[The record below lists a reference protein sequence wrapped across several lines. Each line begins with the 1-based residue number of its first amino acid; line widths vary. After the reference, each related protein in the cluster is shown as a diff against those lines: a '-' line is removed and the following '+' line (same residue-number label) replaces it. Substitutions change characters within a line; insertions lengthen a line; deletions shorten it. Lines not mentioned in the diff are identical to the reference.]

1 MENGIMLTL
10 KKKLLVA
17 LPFVKRENS
26 ISFQLFDTHS
36 PHSLGSVSRFF
47 ILKLAE
53 GFALEDIVS
62 VIPFDTFSITKR
74 LQQLGFI
81 QNGELTE
88 IGRDWACALS
98 LHGRPYEAWVLWGYR
113 FQIVLP
119 ADTPFL
125 QTKSSL
131 SGVLIYYPKKDRG
144 MAPMNYKEKYRTLDL
159 FRFISSEDVSFAFH
173 DSLTREWEIKSV
185 PCQNADGDNN
195 VKYLVVEIPE
205 GEELHEKGGIGI
217 AMPVLRR
224 DVAFASPRMAPSMQG
239 NIFSNFAP
247 PPPCTC
253 FFSLLD
259 GSRMDGVGA
268 LEVPRQGFCCWPEE
282 EWMERLSDLVVPEE
296 GDDLFSRDVSL
307 SLLWQHGV
315 VSMET
320 LRAGLKKTLGEN
332 FFFSEKEWA

>member
-1 MENGIMLTL
+1 MSSVSATSLIKLVELEKRLLTII
-10 KKKLLVA
+10 
-17 LPFVKRENS
+17 PQS
-26 ISFQLFDTHS
+26 IRV
-36 PHSLGSVSRFF
+36 SVSRFF

-62 VIPFDTFSITKR
+62 VIPFDTSSITKR

-205 GEELHEKGGIGI
+205 GEEKIR
-217 AMPVLRR
+217 RR
-224 DVAFASPRMAPSMQG
+224 DGSPFHFSGRWCIITERHPICSGVRRG
-239 NIFSNFAP
+239 N
-247 PPPCTC
+247 
-253 FFSLLD
+253 L
-259 GSRMDGVGA
+259 
-268 LEVPRQGFCCWPEE
+268 
-282 EWMERLSDLVVPEE
+282 
-296 GDDLFSRDVSL
+296 
-307 SLLWQHGV
+307 
-315 VSMET
+315 
-320 LRAGLKKTLGEN
+320 
-332 FFFSEKEWA
+332 